1 MRELDLEVEV
11 DGDLIVGSELATRV
25 HCDLRKADCD
35 APIDPEE
42 AHRE

>member
-1 MRELDLEVEV
+1 MREHDLEVEV
-11 DGDLIVGSELATRV
+11 EGNLIVVSRLATQFIAIYARPT
-25 HCDLRKADCD
+25 